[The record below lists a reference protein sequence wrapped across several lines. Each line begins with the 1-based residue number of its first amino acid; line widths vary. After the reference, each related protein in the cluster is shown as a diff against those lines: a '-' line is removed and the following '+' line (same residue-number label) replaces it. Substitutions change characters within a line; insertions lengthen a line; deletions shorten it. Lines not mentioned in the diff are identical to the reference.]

1 MRDTRRDSKARSS
14 IELLRAIRDRKG
26 EAITSSL
33 QRRIATVVVA
43 SLSRRST
50 RMRDGGN
57 EARYSIL
64 FSYLS
69 LSPFLPLFYVS
80 FRHCSNRARFQ
91 LAAVAHRAEWSVW
104 KNNRQESKMTS
115 ASIRWKKKGKKRKGR
130 KK

>member
-1 MRDTRRDSKARSS
+1 MDARRSSCLVRMEKRKKSGREKEREREEGLRDTRRDSKARSS

-33 QRRIATVVVA
+33 QRGIATVVVA

-64 FSYLS
+64 FSYLF
-69 LSPFLPLFYVS
+69 SPFYFSLLLPLLPFSMSRFVTLS
-80 FRHCSNRARFQ
+80 SSNRARF
-91 LAAVAHRAEWSVW
+91 
-104 KNNRQESKMTS
+104 N
-115 ASIRWKKKGKKRKGR
+115 
-130 KK
+130 